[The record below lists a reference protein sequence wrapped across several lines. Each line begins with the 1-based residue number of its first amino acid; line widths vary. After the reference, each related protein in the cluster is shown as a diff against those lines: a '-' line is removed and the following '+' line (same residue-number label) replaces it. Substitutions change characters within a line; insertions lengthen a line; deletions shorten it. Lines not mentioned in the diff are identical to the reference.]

1 MKKIYCKNVGNV
13 ARFMDGLKLLRGR
26 GAVEASWM
34 LVESDP
40 GNGKSNM
47 LEWFSVQDDAAMVRT
62 KAGWTVSW
70 ALRDIAL
77 ALELEPKHSAKA
89 TFDQIVSELVM
100 RPRILI
106 VDEINHAVKTL
117 KVLETLR
124 DITDMT
130 QTMLII
136 GGHKG
141 SKQTLKA
148 HKQIYSRI
156 THFVDFEPP
165 SLRDVRALCDDLA
178 EIPIADCAVAE
189 IQKRAG
195 GTYRAVVDVLPR
207 IEALGKRHKANEV
220 TATMLANVS
229 LTNDG
234 RGRGQRS

>member
-1 MKKIYCKNVGNV
+1 MKSIYCKDVGNV
-13 ARFMDGLKLLRGR
+13 SRFMDGLKLLRGR
-26 GAVEASWM
+26 GAIEASWM
-34 LVESDP
+34 LVESEP

-47 LEWFSVQDDAAMVRT
+47 LEWFSVQEDAAMVRT
-62 KAGWTVSW
+62 KAGWSVSW
-70 ALRDIAL
+70 ALKDIAL
-77 ALELEPKHSAKA
+77 ALQLEPKHSAKA

-106 VDEINHAVKTL
+106 VDEINHAIKNL

-141 SKQTLKA
+141 AKQTLKA

-156 THFVDFEPP
+156 TYFVDFEPP
-165 SLRDVRALCDDLA
+165 SVEDIRALYNALA
-178 EIPIADCAVAE
+178 EVPISDCA
-189 IQKRAG
+189 ILDIHNRAG
-195 GTYRAVVDVLPR
+195 GTYRSVKDLIPR
-207 IEALGKRHKANEV
+207 IEAIGKKYKGAKV
-220 TATMLANVS
+220 TAKMLASMS

-234 RGRGQRS
+234 HGRGTRL